1 MSFRAQQTD
10 PLFSVCVAETAE
22 TSDPPGFCQRP
33 AYIFCPQ
40 LGFWLVTAIYSVLK
54 HFTVNSSQANVGITR
69 LWPSIKRSHLWWIW
83 IQVSNLHIKKV
94 ALIRYVFTPSV
105 KLQLHLKLCG
115 EISQNA
121 VIFIEIYVFESS
133 AWRLP
138 CKFTTLTKSESD
150 FCMNSMLQ
158 HYWQMFASKLSP
170 KFSKCTCGA
179 LLLNI

>member
-1 MSFRAQQTD
+1 M
-10 PLFSVCVAETAE
+10 CVAETAE

-83 IQVSNLHIKKV
+83 IHVSNLHIIKKV
-94 ALIRYVFTPSV
+94 ALIRYVITPSV

-115 EISQNA
+115 EIYQNA
-121 VIFIEIYVFESS
+121 VIFIEIYAFESS
-133 AWRLP
+133 AWLLP
-138 CKFTTLTKSESD
+138 WK
-150 FCMNSMLQ
+150 NSPHWPKVKVTSVWTVCCNTIDKCLQ
-158 HYWQMFASKLSP
+158 ANYHQNLANVPVVLCY
-170 KFSKCTCGA
+170 
-179 LLLNI
+179 